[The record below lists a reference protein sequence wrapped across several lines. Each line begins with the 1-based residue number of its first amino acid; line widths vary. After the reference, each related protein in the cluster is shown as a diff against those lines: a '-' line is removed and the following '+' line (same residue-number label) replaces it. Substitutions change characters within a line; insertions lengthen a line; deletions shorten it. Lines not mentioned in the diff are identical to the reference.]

1 MKITKT
7 QLKQLIKE
15 ELDAAMEEG
24 VPEGRRGDLLYR
36 LTWFTRDG
44 DLRKRVAEVIMFALE
59 DAEEFGI
66 DEVKNVFLE
75 KFKDP
80 SFLTKVKGE
89 KPIPLEE
96 GKHQFT
102 VDQLQRL
109 LLDVTGDKI
118 IINNGDLVVYEYFAD
133 ADGNLQLSVEPKR

>member
-1 MKITKT
+1 MKITRT

-15 ELDAAMEEG
+15 ELDAAM
-24 VPEGRRGDLLYR
+24 
-36 LTWFTRDG
+36 
-44 DLRKRVAEVIMFALE
+44 
-59 DAEEFGI
+59 
-66 DEVKNVFLE
+66 
-75 KFKDP
+75 
-80 SFLTKVKGE
+80 
-89 KPIPLEE
+89 EE

-133 ADGNLQLSVEPKR
+133 ADGNLQLSVEPRR